1 MRQMIDMAMKIE
13 NDFFSFSCFKLQQPD
28 TPTSISLSLSIS
40 SALWTLEVNWII
52 NKNVVLI
59 EFVCLSLGLMQTLV

>member
-13 NDFFSFSCFKLQQPD
+13 NVFLLVFLLQAIQQPD
-28 TPTSISLSLSIS
+28 TPTSISLSIS
-40 SALWTLEVNWII
+40 SALRTLKVNWII